1 MRRRKI
7 AKTDLDGAIEE
18 LALGADQRTLA
29 TWAADCAVRVLPHFE
44 EVSPDDTRP
53 RDAITALRTWI
64 KTGVF
69 HMAEVRKVSLAAHAA
84 ARSVEENDSARSAA
98 RAAGQALATAHVPR
112 HAFAAA
118 LYAATAVRDS
128 APLEDAET
136 AALGEREWQYRHLQD
151 LIEGQIPG

>member
-7 AKTDLDGAIEE
+7 ARTDLDGAIEE

-29 TWAADCAVRVLPHFE
+29 TWAADCAMRVLPHFE

-53 RDAITALRTWI
+53 GDAITALRTWI
-64 KTGVF
+64 RTDVF
-69 HMAEVRKVSLAAHAA
+69 HMAEVRKASLAAHAA

-112 HAFAAA
+112 HALAAA

-128 APLEDAET
+128 APPEDAET
-136 AALGEREWQYRHLQD
+136 AALREREWQYRHLQD
-151 LIEGQIPG
+151 LLERQIPG